1 MTHLDT
7 GKVQVYTGDGK
18 GKTTAAMGLAFR
30 ATGYGL
36 NVLML
41 QFVKKLHCSEHDA
54 AARFGLPIIQATR
67 ATPADCA
74 RQIMEMARIA
84 LSDGGSAEDEQAS
97 PDCTLPCPTPVD
109 VLILDEVGEAM
120 RRGFVTREDIERLIA
135 LKPQTTELVLTGRG
149 LTPLADLADLVT
161 EMRPVKHYFDEGLLA
176 RKGLEY

>member
-1 MTHLDT
+1 MSHLDT
-7 GKVQVYTGDGK
+7 GKVQIYTGDGK

-54 AARFGLPIIQATR
+54 AARFGLPILQATR
-67 ATPADCA
+67 PTPAECA
-74 RQIMEMARIA
+74 QQIMEMARRA
-84 LSDGGSAEDEQAS
+84 VSTEDQASAPAS
-97 PDCTLPCPTPVD
+97 PDCELPCPTPVD

-120 RRGFVTREDIERLIA
+120 RRGLVTREDIEHLIA

-161 EMRPVKHYFDEGLLA
+161 EMRPIKHYFDEGLLA
-176 RKGLEY
+176 RKGIEY